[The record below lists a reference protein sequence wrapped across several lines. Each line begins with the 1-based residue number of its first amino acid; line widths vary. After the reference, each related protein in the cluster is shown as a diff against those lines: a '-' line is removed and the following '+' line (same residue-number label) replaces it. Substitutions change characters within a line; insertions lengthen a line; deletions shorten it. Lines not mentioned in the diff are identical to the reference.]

1 MAAEVKA
8 IDLLGSSP
16 PIRALKISPQ
26 SPDLHHSANLDIPD
40 EASKEDELGPYSS
53 SSEKEGGSQRR
64 DSHKRK
70 TVTFAEYSNEPKGIM
85 DSHDSDDEDG
95 TDNTEPTSPFLALRS
110 KRSAS
115 LPHIEL
121 NPKLN
126 KKIKKMIEGTEEE
139 DSLNTLLEGTLTL
152 FEEKD
157 KSTSELRYE
166 YEFHGGQ
173 LLQVRIGDITEEN
186 VDAIV
191 NEANS
196 NLQHSS
202 GIAGAIAQTG
212 GRDIQIQSDRWIRKY
227 GPVPPGRVAVT
238 EAGALP
244 AKRVI
249 HAVGP
254 IWRGGNSNEDHEY
267 WDAVW
272 HALDSA
278 NKHKF
283 KTIAIPAIGIGF
295 LGFPKERCAYLLVDC
310 VSKFWMKYP
319 KSKLREVRFVN
330 YDAEVAEAIVFE
342 MVGKFTSGCETSE
355 SEMDYSGSD
364 LSENEEDLN
373 EDVEEKEGEK
383 EEKGEKSAEDEEE
396 AAISAAGHTPEQKN
410 SLANQMAQRKYVIMK
425 AQSRRQ
431 SIA

>member
-16 PIRALKISPQ
+16 PIRPIKILPSPLL
-26 SPDLHHSANLDIPD
+26 SDSGNLDIPD
-40 EASKEDELGPYSS
+40 EASKEEEFGSYSS
-53 SSEKEGGSQRR
+53 SSDKEGGARR
-64 DSHKRK
+64 DHKRK
-70 TVTFAEYSNEPKGIM
+70 KKVVTFADYSNEPKGIM
-85 DSHDSDDEDG
+85 DSHDSDDEENDRA
-95 TDNTEPTSPFLALRS
+95 EPQSPFLALRS

-126 KKIKKMIEGTEEE
+126 KKIKKMIEGAEEE

-173 LLQVRIGDITEEN
+173 ILQVRIGDITEET

-202 GIAGAIAQTG
+202 GIAGALAQTG

-227 GPVPPGRVAVT
+227 GPVPPGRIAVT
-238 EAGALP
+238 EAGTLSV
-244 AKRVI
+244 KRII
-249 HAVGP
+249 HAVSP
-254 IWRGGNSNEDHEY
+254 LWRGGNSNEDHEY

-272 HALDSA
+272 HSLESA

-283 KTIAIPAIGIGF
+283 KNIAIPAIGIGF

-319 KSKLREVRFVN
+319 KAKLREVRFVN
-330 YDAEVAEAIVFE
+330 YDTEVAEALVFE

-355 SEMDYSGSD
+355 SELDYSGSEPE
-364 LSENEEDLN
+364 SESDSEVTAGVPSEEGLA
-373 EDVEEKEGEK
+373 EEVD
-383 EEKGEKSAEDEEE
+383 DET
-396 AAISAAGHTPEQKN
+396 IIKNSTHTPEQKN
-410 SLANQMAQRKYVIMK
+410 IIANQLAQRRYVIMK